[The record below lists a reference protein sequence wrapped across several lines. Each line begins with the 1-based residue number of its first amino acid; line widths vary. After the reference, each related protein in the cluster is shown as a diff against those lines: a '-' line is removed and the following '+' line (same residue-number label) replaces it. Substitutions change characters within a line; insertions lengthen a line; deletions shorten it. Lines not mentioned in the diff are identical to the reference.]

1 MKYMLISI
9 IMIAGVV
16 MGNTFTVSAR
26 NRMEFIKSLESCVT
40 GIVNAMTMRGM
51 TLTRALSEAG
61 DTGQDASII
70 FYRCSLIMKEH
81 PGIEAQRAA
90 TEAFHIEKL
99 EGADKEFIEKTAQ
112 FIGTIS
118 RAGTANQIDEAAAV
132 FKASLY
138 EMAEETKEIR
148 MKRAKAARNLC
159 LFSGIA
165 IGIILI

>member
-61 DTGQDASII
+61 DTG
-70 FYRCSLIMKEH
+70 
-81 PGIEAQRAA
+81 
-90 TEAFHIEKL
+90 
-99 EGADKEFIEKTAQ
+99 
-112 FIGTIS
+112 
-118 RAGTANQIDEAAAV
+118 
-132 FKASLY
+132 
-138 EMAEETKEIR
+138 
-148 MKRAKAARNLC
+148 
-159 LFSGIA
+159 SGCVYY
-165 IGIILI
+165 IL

>member
-90 TEAFHIEKL
+90 TEAFHIE
-99 EGADKEFIEKTAQ
+99 FIEKTAQ